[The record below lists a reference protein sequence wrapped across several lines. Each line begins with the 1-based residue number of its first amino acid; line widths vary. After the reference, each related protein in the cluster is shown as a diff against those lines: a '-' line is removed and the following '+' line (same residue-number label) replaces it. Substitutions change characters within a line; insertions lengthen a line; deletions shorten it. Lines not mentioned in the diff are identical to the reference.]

1 MSRCK
6 LFLKNSA
13 SQNNVT
19 YLNLVMQ
26 LLYEKLGEI
35 EDVQT
40 NLEAILNP
48 KSFAEIENR
57 SAQREPLQ
65 P

>member
-1 MSRCK
+1 
-6 LFLKNSA
+6 
-13 SQNNVT
+13 
-19 YLNLVMQ
+19 MQ
-26 LLYEKLGEI
+26 LLCENLGER

-48 KSFAEIENR
+48 KSFTEIKNR

-65 P
+65 H